1 MLHILQFNSSVSGI
15 CFSFQ
20 ASIAMKIFGN
30 ELRYHKFSGDEEI
43 MAALN
48 SVNPIEKIKQ
58 LLSGKVKFDNFETCT
73 KIFVK

>member
-1 MLHILQFNSSVSGI
+1 MLHILEFNISVNVI

-48 SVNPIEKIKQ
+48 SVNPAEKIKQ
-58 LLSGKVKFDNFETCT
+58 LLSGKVKLDNFKTST
-73 KIFVK
+73 KIYVN